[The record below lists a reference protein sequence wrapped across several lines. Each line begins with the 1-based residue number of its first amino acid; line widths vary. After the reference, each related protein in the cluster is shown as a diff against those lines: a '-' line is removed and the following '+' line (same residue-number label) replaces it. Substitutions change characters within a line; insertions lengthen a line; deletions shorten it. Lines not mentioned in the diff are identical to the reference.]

1 MLLRGNL
8 SRHRSLLLRSLDVT
22 TTTATTIAAIA
33 AVATAVATA
42 VAPMATAVAAVA
54 ARVATI
60 AAIAAIATA
69 AAMAKRHRLAVT
81 ADQGDANDREKHRQT
96 KNNDTIH
103 PQILQLLTG
112 TVSENYR
119 FCRHDDAIA
128 IADGSA
134 SRCDR
139 PLQSTASFHPEAV
152 PVVKIYGLRRIC
164 GSKRLGRKVSAPD
177 GLSSGRR

>member
-1 MLLRGNL
+1 
-8 SRHRSLLLRSLDVT
+8 
-22 TTTATTIAAIA
+22 
-33 AVATAVATA
+33 
-42 VAPMATAVAAVA
+42 MATAMATAMATTVATTVAAVA
-54 ARVATI
+54 AVATI
-60 AAIAAIATA
+60 AAIAAT
-69 AAMAKRHRLAVT
+69 AMAKRHRLAVT
-81 ADQGDANDREKHRQT
+81 ADEGDANNREEHRQT
-96 KNNDTIH
+96 KNNDSIH

-134 SRCDR
+134 SRCDQ
-139 PLQSTASFHPEAV
+139 PLQSATSFHPEAV